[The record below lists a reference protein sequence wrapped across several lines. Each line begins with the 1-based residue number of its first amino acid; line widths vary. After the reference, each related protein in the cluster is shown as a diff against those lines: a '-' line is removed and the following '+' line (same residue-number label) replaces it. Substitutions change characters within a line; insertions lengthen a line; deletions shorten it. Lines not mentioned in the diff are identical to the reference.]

1 MIDITILNYLEK
13 ELSVP
18 VFMEK
23 PSEDIPKE
31 YVILDRT
38 GSSKA
43 NHLLSATIAFQSYA
57 ESKYEAAKLNEE
69 LKSVVKK
76 MVELDEVAG
85 VKLNSDYNFT
95 DTTTKE
101 YRYQAVFDINH
112 Y

>member
-1 MIDITILNYLEK
+1 MIETITLNHLK
-13 ELSVP
+13 AHMSVP
-18 VFMEK
+18 VHTQK
-23 PSEDIPKE
+23 PSNAPKR
-31 YVILDRT
+31 YVMIDKT
-38 GSSKA
+38 GSGES
-43 NHLLSATIAFQSYA
+43 NHLPSATIAFRSYA